1 MAITATTIASK
12 MQSVSDSRQLTTS
25 GLLVTGRIGYQVNIS
40 FVEANP
46 MRAIGSR
53 IGACLFL
60 LAALSGCAIGNKH
73 EYAGI
78 TPDLMVTGQHTVA
91 VIVVDNRPYV
101 ATGGKGPDFVGLQR
115 GGFGNPF
122 SVTTKSG
129 KPLASDIADDVV
141 AALNKR
147 GLRSSGK
154 TLPPGTTVDG
164 ALKAAAGAGADRGLL
179 LDIREWKSDTYNGT
193 ALIFDVEA
201 RVCDATGASLADV
214 VKTGN
219 QDLGSSFMDPPGHAK
234 EAVPLAFKATME
246 SLLNDPKVVS
256 ALQ

>member
-1 MAITATTIASK
+1 MKPGEVDACY
-12 MQSVSDSRQLTTS
+12 QN
-25 GLLVTGRIGYQVNIS
+25 GLPCYTRRRVQFELGNT
-40 FVEANP
+40 

-53 IGACLFL
+53 LGLCLLL
-60 LAALSGCAIGNKH
+60 LAGLSGCVIGNKH
-73 EYAGI
+73 DYAGI
-78 TPDLMVTGQHTVA
+78 APDLTVTGQHTVA
-91 VIVVDNRPYV
+91 VVVVDNRPYV
-101 ATGGKGPDFVGLQR
+101 VNGDKDPDFVGLQR

-122 SVTTKSG
+122 DVTTKST

-147 GLRSSGK
+147 GLKSSGT
-154 TLPPGTTVDG
+154 TLKPGTTVDD
-164 ALKAAAGAGADRGLL
+164 ALKAAAGAGKERGLV

-214 VKTGN
+214 VKTGD

-234 EAVPLAFKATME
+234 EVVPPAFKATME